1 MVALRFSWIDF
12 KEEHDMQVA
21 NLTKSKLH
29 YNRHFLHRL
38 ESKHANQYKNVTD
51 FATRKRKEEKEEKER
66 KEQEEIQAA
75 IFRVQV
81 MEARDKRR
89 REERIARGEPVSL
102 EYSECNARSMDP
114 HECGLTSQDYED
126 LLE

>member
-1 MVALRFSWIDF
+1 
-12 KEEHDMQVA
+12 MQVA

-81 MEARDKRR
+81 MEHQQHAYAGAGVV
-89 REERIARGEPVSL
+89 EW
-102 EYSECNARSMDP
+102 SMVKANK
-114 HECGLTSQDYED
+114 
-126 LLE
+126 LLRLSS